1 MGLEPTTPR
10 SPGECS
16 THWATYKGA
25 ALGGTRTHNTQQSR
39 RVLYTLSYVQ
49 RSCPRWD
56 SNPQHP
62 AVQASALHTELRTK
76 ELPWV
81 GLEPTT
87 PSSPGE
93 CSTHW
98 TTYKG
103 AALGGTRTHNTQQ
116 SRRVLYTLSYVQGSC
131 PRWDSNPQHPAVQAS
146 ALHTELRT
154 KELPWVGLEPTTP
167 SSPGE
172 CSTHWATYKGAALGG
187 TQTHETLCSLGE
199 CSTHW
204 ATYKGA
210 GLGGT
215 RTHNTPQSRR
225 VLYTLSYVQRS
236 CPRWD
241 SNPRDTLQSRRVLY
255 TLSYVQRSWPRWDSN
270 PQHPAVQA
278 SALHTELRTKELP

>member
-1 MGLEPTTPR
+1 MGFEPTTPS

-62 AVQASALHTELRTK
+62 AVQASALHTELRTNELPWVGLKPTRHSAVQASALHTELRTK

-87 PSSPGE
+87 PRSPGE

-98 TTYKG
+98 ATYKG

-131 PRWDSNPQHPAVQAS
+131 P
-146 ALHTELRT
+146 
-154 KELPWVGLEPTTP
+154 G
-167 SSPGE
+167 
-172 CSTHWATYKGAALGG
+172 
-187 TQTHETLCSLGE
+187 
-199 CSTHW
+199 
-204 ATYKGA
+204 
-210 GLGGT
+210 
-215 RTHNTPQSRR
+215 
-225 VLYTLSYVQRS
+225 
-236 CPRWD
+236 WD

-255 TLSYVQRSWPRWDSN
+255 TLSYVQRSCPRWDSN